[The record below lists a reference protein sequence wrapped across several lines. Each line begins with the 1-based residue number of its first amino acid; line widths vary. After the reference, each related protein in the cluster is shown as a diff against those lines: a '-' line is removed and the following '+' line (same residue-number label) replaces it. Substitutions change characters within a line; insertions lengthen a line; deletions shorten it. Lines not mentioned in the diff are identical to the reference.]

1 MSGTELTS
9 SCQCHGIMSRDRRP
23 AIHCRNSVP
32 SGILTPTLYA
42 YSRAPVEL
50 HGVRAINALS
60 RLIPSVVVSGIAD
73 LKTEEKKKVAG
84 ELDHDRQPGSS
95 VSETPNPLLSFHHHH
110 VL

>member
-23 AIHCRNSVP
+23 VIHCRNSVP
-32 SGILTPTLYA
+32 PGIPTPT

-50 HGVRAINALS
+50 HGVRAITALS
-60 RLIPSVVVSGIAD
+60 RLVPSVVVSGTAD
-73 LKTEEKKKVAG
+73 LKTEEKKKIAG